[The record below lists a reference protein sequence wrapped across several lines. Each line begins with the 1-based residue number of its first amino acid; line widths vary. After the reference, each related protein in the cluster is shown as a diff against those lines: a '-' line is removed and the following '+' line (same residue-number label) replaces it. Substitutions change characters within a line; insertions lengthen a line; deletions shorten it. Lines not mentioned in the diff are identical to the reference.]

1 MTQKLDTDRCKGIL
15 AIRSAI
21 PVVEAAEELDG
32 SQHREDGDTHD
43 LITIESLDAL
53 RTALATYRKAVAS

>member
-21 PVVEAAEELDG
+21 PVVEAAAEPRG
-32 SQHREDGDTHD
+32 
-43 LITIESLDAL
+43 
-53 RTALATYRKAVAS
+53 